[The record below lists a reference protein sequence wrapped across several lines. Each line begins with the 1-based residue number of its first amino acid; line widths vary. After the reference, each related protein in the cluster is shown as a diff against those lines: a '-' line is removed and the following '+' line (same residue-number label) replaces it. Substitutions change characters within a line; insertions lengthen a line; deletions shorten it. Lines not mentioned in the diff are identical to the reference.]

1 MSKFNA
7 LLIHKDNT
15 PLKSKV
21 KILEKFD
28 IETFD
33 FGNSD
38 LDTYISQKFI
48 PKIIEKDFNIV
59 FIKDNLSDNYLEL
72 YGITLAYH
80 IRLSSELKAKRFIPI
95 VIISDVDGY
104 ILNKLTPMANIL
116 FTRNTFVAR
125 NEITSYEYFEK
136 VFEQVKSK
144 PLSADNFK
152 KEFLD
157 LIRIDPPQD
166 YLDHHGISNEWSIY
180 RWAEFLNVN
189 THATKAN
196 KAKVENMLY
205 FKYLRAVHNKVATE
219 DKKKIEKPTKKGKV
233 LLIDDEWSKGWGDI
247 LRSALHFEGLDFSVF
262 EYNFEDKKQWQS
274 NPQIKNK
281 IEKSN
286 PDVIILDLRLLES
299 DHKNKDI
306 ESYTGIKIL
315 KAIYEINAG
324 IQVIMLTAT
333 SKSTILEKLYE
344 QKILGY
350 IKKEHPED
358 FSIDTVEN
366 INKLVNLVDK
376 GLEKKYLKE
385 VFTVEQELLS
395 LPLFKIQFSL
405 NIGDGDKKLLE
416 LKNTISKI
424 FAILDSNI
432 PKPFVFA
439 MLNIFKC
446 LEIIDNYFI
455 YEEYDQQIRQ
465 KRAYWIKTNQEIG
478 APSVE
483 NKTENIINRLELRY
497 SDFEKHLKQIVCS
510 RNYEIHDG
518 EIRERCRKHLIKSP
532 NEKHIVEWLQM
543 VKKIINAMN
552 LHGSN
557 N

>member
-1 MSKFNA
+1 MFKPLQIYKEESLFNE
-7 LLIHKDNT
+7 
-15 PLKSKV
+15 
-21 KILEKFD
+21 KIKTSEEFD
-28 IETFD
+28 IESFD

-38 LDTYISQKFI
+38 LDTYISQEFI
-48 PKIIEKDFNIV
+48 PIIAKKKFNIL

-80 IRLSSELKAKRFIPI
+80 IRLSTELGDKRFVPI

-116 FTRNTFVAR
+116 FTKNTFVAR
-125 NEITSYEYFEK
+125 NEIASHDYFEK
-136 VFEQVKSK
+136 VFEQIKSK
-144 PLSADNFK
+144 PLNADNFQ

-157 LIRIDPPQD
+157 LIHIDPPQD
-166 YLDHHGISNEWSIY
+166 YLDHHGISNDWSIY

-205 FKYLRAVHNKVATE
+205 FKYLKALHNKVETE

-247 LRSALHFEGLDFSVF
+247 LRSVLHFEGLDFSVF

-306 ESYTGIKIL
+306 ENYTGIKIL
-315 KAIYEINAG
+315 KAIHEINAG

-366 INKLVNLVDK
+366 INKFVNLVNK

-395 LPLFKIQFSL
+395 LPLFKIQFSF
-405 NIGDGDKKLLE
+405 NISDGDKKLLE

-455 YEEYDQQIRQ
+455 YEKDDQKTKQ
-465 KRAYWIKTNQEIG
+465 KKAYWIKTNQEIG

-483 NKTENIINRLELRY
+483 NKTEKIIKLLKLEY
-497 SDFEKHLKQIVCS
+497 TDFEEHLRQIVCS

-518 EIRERCRKHLIKSP
+518 EIRKRCREYLIKSP

-543 VKKIINAMN
+543 VQKIINAMN
-552 LHGSN
+552 LHGNSN
-557 N
+557 

>member
-1 MSKFNA
+1 MFKA
-7 LLIHKDNT
+7 LLIHRDNT
-15 PLKSKV
+15 PLKNKV

-28 IETFD
+28 TETFD

-38 LDTYISQKFI
+38 LDTYISQKI
-48 PKIIEKDFNIV
+48 IRKIAEKEFNIL

-80 IRLSSELKAKRFIPI
+80 IRLSAELGDKRFVPI

-104 ILNKLTPMANIL
+104 ILNKLTLMANIL
-116 FTRNTFVAR
+116 FTKNTFVAR
-125 NEITSYEYFEK
+125 NEISSYDYFEK
-136 VFEQVKSK
+136 VFEQIQPFS
-144 PLSADNFK
+144 DFK

-157 LIRIDPPQD
+157 LIRIDQPQD

-205 FKYLRAVHNKVATE
+205 FKYLKALHNKVETE

-247 LRSALHFEGLDFSVF
+247 LQSALHFEGLDFSVF

-306 ESYTGIKIL
+306 ENYTGIKIL
-315 KAIYEINAG
+315 KAIHEINAG

-366 INKLVNLVDK
+366 INKFVNLVDK

-385 VFTVEQELLS
+385 VFKVEQELLS
-395 LPLFKIQFSL
+395 LPLL
-405 NIGDGDKKLLE
+405 NISDGNKKLLE

-455 YEEYDQQIRQ
+455 YEEYDQRRE
-465 KRAYWIKTNQEIG
+465 KKAYWIQTNEEIG

-483 NKTENIINRLELRY
+483 NKTEKIIKLLKLEY
-497 SDFEKHLKQIVCS
+497 TDFEEHLRQIVCS

-518 EIRERCRKHLIKSP
+518 EIRKRCREYLIKSP
-532 NEKHIVEWLQM
+532 NEKHILEWLQM
-543 VKKIINAMN
+543 VQKIINAMN
-552 LHGSN
+552 LHGN
-557 N
+557 NN